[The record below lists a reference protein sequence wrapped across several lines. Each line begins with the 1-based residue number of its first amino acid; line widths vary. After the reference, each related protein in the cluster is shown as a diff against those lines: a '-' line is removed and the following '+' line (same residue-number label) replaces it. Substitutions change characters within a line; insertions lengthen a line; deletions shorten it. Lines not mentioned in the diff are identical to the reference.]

1 MKKLML
7 MVAAATFVLTSC
19 GNKTNANAEE
29 CDSTCTEA
37 VECEGGCPVKA
48 ANEALS
54 AALESGDAETI
65 SNALKETVAAAEKL
79 AKEGKDKAVNELVS
93 SVQNFIT
100 TNEQKLQEVGVI
112 DAVKSIPAQI
122 EETANA
128 AAAAAKA
135 EAEAVKGQAEAA
147 AEQAVEDAKAKAN
160 EKVDE
165 AATKAAEKVDEAAT
179 KAAEKTDAA
188 ISDAASKAKGKL
200 GL

>member
-135 EAEAVKGQAEAA
+135 EAVKGQAEAA

-188 ISDAASKAKGKL
+188 ISDAAAKAKGKL

>member
-1 MKKLML
+1 ML

-135 EAEAVKGQAEAA
+135 EAEAVKGQAETA
-147 AEQAVEDAKAKAN
+147 AEQ
-160 EKVDE
+160 

-188 ISDAASKAKGKL
+188 ISDAAAKAKGKL